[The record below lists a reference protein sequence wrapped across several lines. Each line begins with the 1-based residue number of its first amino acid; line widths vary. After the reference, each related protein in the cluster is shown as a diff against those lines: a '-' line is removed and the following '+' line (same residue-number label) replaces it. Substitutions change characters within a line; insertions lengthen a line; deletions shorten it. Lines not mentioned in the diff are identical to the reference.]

1 MGPTNQPPPPSTPTA
16 ALSLLLSKKALD
28 ASRTEI
34 LVLASGVLFLASQ
47 VCLLVWILRRT
58 GAAPATAPD
67 KKEGRK
73 VSIVL
78 PAETIPSSPAT
89 DDAQND
95 DANATGDRNSDRIN
109 DSLVRLRRS
118 STWGGRSSHPGSR
131 PRGRRKSAGPRR
143 KAYDHDNDGNEED
156 ETEKQ
161 GAQTS
166 LSSPGPEP
174 EPEPQPEPEPS
185 EAGRAA
191 LATAFGDMIRVSAA
205 QAAQGALSLRPG
217 GGEDVGAATGGG
229 GGGAEDTELSE
240 LGPRRAWGEASN
252 ILDAPVEKPPS
263 PRSPRVLAADQA
275 AMMDALYAEEGA
287 EAGDSKAAAPSPVG
301 DVRRDSLELTSGFDD
316 PLGVNR
322 LVALPREDEED
333 GPEEVELELREGERG
348 L

>member
-1 MGPTNQPPPPSTPTA
+1 MGDPVEPTTQAPPPSTPTA

-34 LVLASGVLFLASQ
+34 LVLASGILFLASQ
-47 VCLLVWILRRT
+47 VCLLVWILRRA
-58 GAAPATAPD
+58 GAALAAAPD

-95 DANATGDRNSDRIN
+95 DANATGDMNSDRIN
-109 DSLVRLRRS
+109 NSLVRLRRS
-118 STWGGRSSHPGSR
+118 STWGGRSSHQGSR
-131 PRGRRKSAGPRR
+131 PRGRRKSAGSRR
-143 KAYDHDNDGNEED
+143 TMYDHGDDGDEED

-174 EPEPQPEPEPS
+174 EPQPEPS

-191 LATAFGDMIRVSAA
+191 LAAAFGDMIRVSAA
-205 QAAQGALSLRPG
+205 QAAQGARSLRPG
-217 GGEDVGAATGGG
+217 GGEDVGAATASG
-229 GGGAEDTELSE
+229 GGGAEGDTELSE
-240 LGPRRAWGEASN
+240 LGPRRAWGEVGV
-252 ILDAPVEKPPS
+252 LGCPVEKPPS

-275 AMMDALYAEEGA
+275 AMMDALCAEEGA
-287 EAGDSKAAAPSPVG
+287 EAGDSKATAPSPVG

-316 PLGVNR
+316 PLGVNK

-333 GPEEVELELREGERG
+333 GPEEVELGLREGERG